1 MRSAPSPLEL
11 FARRYNSDTWEEHVM
26 AWTKERLEE
35 VVRTRLA
42 GSRLVVV
49 ANREPFIH
57 VYNGN
62 DICCMRPASGVTTA
76 LDPVMR
82 ACGGVWVGHG
92 SGDADRI
99 VSDEQGRVAVP
110 PEDPSYTLRRVWL
123 SREEEEGYYYGF
135 SNTALWPLCHAAYT
149 RPRFEA
155 EHWEAYRLVNRK
167 FAEAVL
173 EEVNGEPAVVF
184 VQDYHFALLPS
195 MLRQARPD
203 LTIAHFWHIPWP
215 NPEIFRVCPCKEE
228 ILSGLLGNNVLA
240 FHTQYHCNNFLETVD
255 RHLESRVCFERFAV
269 TRRGHTTEVRPQP
282 ISVDPEE
289 IAALAPADFAAEE
302 RRLRSKLRVG
312 NLPLLVG
319 VDRIDYIKGIPE
331 RLRAVDRLLC
341 KYPEWRRNFCFVQVG
356 APSRT
361 HIREYRALDEEV
373 KALVEEINW
382 RHGDGSW
389 DPIVYLHEHHGPDKL
404 AVLYRT
410 AQACVVTS
418 LHDGMNLV
426 AKEFVA
432 ARTDERG
439 ALVLSEFTGAVCEL
453 SDALIVNPY
462 ALDQLAEAYQTALT
476 MSVEEQ
482 QRRMRRMRRQVAE
495 NNIYRWAGR
504 LLSAAGRFVE
514 PEAPYPVRRGA
525 RQVHDNGVP
534 LLT

>member
-1 MRSAPSPLEL
+1 
-11 FARRYNSDTWEEHVM
+11 M

-35 VVRTRLA
+35 MVRTRLA
-42 GSRLVVV
+42 GTRLVVV

-57 VYNGN
+57 LYEGGE
-62 DICCMRPASGVTTA
+62 IRCMRPASGVTTA

-82 ACGGVWVGHG
+82 ACGGVWIGHG
-92 SGDADRI
+92 SGDADRAA
-99 VSDEQGRVAVP
+99 SDEQSRVAVP

-135 SNTALWPLCHAAYT
+135 ANSALWPLCHVAYT
-149 RPRFEA
+149 RPSFEA

-173 EEVNGEPAVVF
+173 EEIGEQRAVVF
-184 VQDYHFALLPS
+184 VQDYHFALLPRL
-195 MLRQARPD
+195 LRQARPD
-203 LTIAHFWHIPWP
+203 LTIVQFWHIPWP
-215 NPEIFRVCPCKEE
+215 NPETFRVCPWKEE
-228 ILSGLLGNNVLA
+228 ILNGLLGNNLLA

-255 RHLESRVCFERFAV
+255 RHMESRVCFERFAV

-282 ISVDPEE
+282 ISVDPNE
-289 IAALAPADFAAEE
+289 IAALAPADLAHEE
-302 RRLRSKLRVG
+302 RCLRARLRVG
-312 NLPLLVG
+312 DLPLLIG

-341 KYPEWRRNFCFVQVG
+341 KYPEWRRKFCFVQVG

-361 HIREYRALDEEV
+361 HIGEYRALNESV

-389 DPIVYLHEHHGPDKL
+389 DPIVFLHEHHGPEKL
-404 AVLYRT
+404 AVLYQT
-410 AQACVVTS
+410 ARACVVTS

-432 ARTDERG
+432 ARTDEQG
-439 ALVLSEFTGAVCEL
+439 VLVLSEFTGAAPEL
-453 SDALIVNPY
+453 TDALIVNPY
-462 ALDQLAEAYQTALT
+462 AIDQLAEAYQTALR
-476 MSVEEQ
+476 MPAGEQ
-482 QRRMRRMRRQVAE
+482 KRRMRRMRRQVAD
-495 NNIYRWAGR
+495 NNIYRWAGM

-514 PEAPYPVRRGA
+514 PEAPSLNRRGA

>member
-1 MRSAPSPLEL
+1 
-11 FARRYNSDTWEEHVM
+11 M
-26 AWTKERLEE
+26 AWTKERLED
-35 VVRTRLA
+35 VVRSRLA
-42 GSRLVVV
+42 GARLVIV

-57 VYNGN
+57 VYEGG
-62 DICCMRPASGVTTA
+62 DVRCMRPASGVTTA

-92 SGDADRI
+92 SGDADRAA
-99 VSDEQGRVAVP
+99 SDEQGRVAVP

-135 SNTALWPLCHAAYT
+135 SNMALWPLCHAAYT
-149 RPRFEA
+149 RPRFES

-167 FAEAVL
+167 FAQAVL
-173 EEVNGEPAVVF
+173 EEIGHEPAVIF
-184 VQDYHFALLPS
+184 VQDYHFALLPRL
-195 MLRQARPD
+195 LRQARPD
-203 LTIAHFWHIPWP
+203 LSIVQFWHIPWP
-215 NPEIFRVCPCKEE
+215 NPEVFRVCPWKEE
-228 ILSGLLGNNVLA
+228 ILNGLLGNDLLA
-240 FHTQYHCNNFLETVD
+240 FHTQRHCNNFLETVD
-255 RHLESRVCFERFAV
+255 RHLEARSSFERFAV

-282 ISVDPEE
+282 ISVDPNE
-289 IAALAPADFAAEE
+289 IASLVPADLPRAE
-302 RRLRSKLRVG
+302 RRLRKQLRVG
-312 NLPLLVG
+312 DVPLLLG

-361 HIREYRALDEEV
+361 HIGEYRAVDAEV
-373 KALVEEINW
+373 RGLVDEINW
-382 RHGDGSW
+382 RHGDGAW
-389 DPIVYLHEHHGPDKL
+389 EPIVFLHEHHGPDKL

-410 AQACVVTS
+410 ASACAVTS

-432 ARTDERG
+432 ARSDEQG
-439 ALVLSEFTGAVCEL
+439 VLVLSEFTGAAQEL

-462 ALDQLAEAYQTALT
+462 AVDQVADAYQTALT
-476 MSVEEQ
+476 MSIEEQ
-482 QRRMRRMRRQVAE
+482 QRRMRRMRRQVAD
-495 NNIYRWAGR
+495 NNIYRWAGM
-504 LLSAAGRFVE
+504 LLSAAGHFVE
-514 PEAPYPVRRGA
+514 PEAPSSHRRGA